1 MIRHL
6 HDVAGLE
13 PLERIAREHDVDIVA
28 TGGLARRL
36 FAIAVREPDVTAP
49 DLFDLVPFTA
59 DIDLTHTGESALTT
73 RIMRGIR
80 EAVPMADCFRW
91 ELRSA
96 AEAEESRAARAYA
109 AVVPIHAVTLG
120 VLAGFDDPLDAR
132 SDVEQRRHRYRR
144 NPEYASSPRFLAGQ
158 DLEAFSTLRYL
169 RTIFEDESYDVGRA
183 TMDALRDTFL
193 EGISAGGLLRRLN
206 GSRPLRARLLKL
218 QQSLAVE
225 IRTADARSIFEESM
239 CRLYLDFVAGT
250 LASNG
255 ENVDREAEEVADI
268 GLEAD
273 RALTVS
279 ESLGEKGFRLPSRVR
294 FFPPAIAGSGDE
306 TRSPFDLLRH
316 EEFQAPGVR
325 VLRVSNWVSVSTGVA
340 DATIMDDGVAN
351 EMIHFALLRGEERDD
366 HALLDED
373 IGMLVIFRRGLGAEG
388 IQVASP
394 LATCV
399 SRPFVRPDGTTTSVR
414 AIRAACGSV
423 FDRLAR
429 DDDGGALKA
438 AFVIAARDI
447 SEDPGMMEIELST
460 LAGRDDYE
468 RALETMR

>member
-13 PLERIAREHDVDIVA
+13 PLEQVAREYDVDIIA
-28 TGGLARRL
+28 SGGLARRL
-36 FAIAVREPDVTAP
+36 FTRDVREPEITAP

-59 DIDLTHTGESALTT
+59 DIDLTHTGASELTQQV
-73 RIMRGIR
+73 MRAIR
-80 EAVPMADCFRW
+80 EAVPMAECFRW

-96 AEAEESRAARAYA
+96 AEAEESRVARAYA
-109 AVVPIHAVTLG
+109 PVVPVHAVTLG

-132 SDVEQRRHRYRR
+132 SDLEQRRHRYRR

-158 DLEAFSTLRYL
+158 DLEAFGALRYL
-169 RTIFEDESYDVGRA
+169 RTIFEDESYDVGGA

-206 GSRPLRARLLKL
+206 GSRPLRARLLEL

-225 IRTADARSIFEESM
+225 MRTADARRVFEESM
-239 CRLYLDFVAGT
+239 CRVYLDFVAET
-250 LASNG
+250 LAGTSEKSDG
-255 ENVDREAEEVADI
+255 ETGEVADL
-268 GLEAD
+268 GLDAD
-273 RALTVS
+273 RAITAS
-279 ESLGEKGFRLPSRVR
+279 ELLGEAGYRLPRRIEFHS
-294 FFPPAIAGSGDE
+294 PGIAGSADQ

-325 VLRVSNWVSVSTGVA
+325 VLRVSNWVSVTTGVA
-340 DATIMDDGVAN
+340 GATFMDDGVAN

-399 SRPFVRPDGTTTSVR
+399 SRPFVRPDGTMTSVR
-414 AIRAACGSV
+414 TIRAACGSL

-447 SEDPGMMEIELST
+447 SEDPGMTEIELST